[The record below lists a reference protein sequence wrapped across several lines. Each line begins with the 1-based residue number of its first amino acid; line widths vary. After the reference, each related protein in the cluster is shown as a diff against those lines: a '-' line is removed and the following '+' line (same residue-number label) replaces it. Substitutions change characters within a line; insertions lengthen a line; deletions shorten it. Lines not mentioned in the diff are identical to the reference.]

1 MKLFMTSIGTE
12 EDSEFS
18 NPEVKTQKKKQT
30 TAQVLD
36 DNIGGLEL

>member
-1 MKLFMTSIGTE
+1 MKLFMTSIGTD

-18 NPEVKTQKKKQT
+18 NPLAKAPAKKQT
-30 TAQVLD
+30 TAEVLD